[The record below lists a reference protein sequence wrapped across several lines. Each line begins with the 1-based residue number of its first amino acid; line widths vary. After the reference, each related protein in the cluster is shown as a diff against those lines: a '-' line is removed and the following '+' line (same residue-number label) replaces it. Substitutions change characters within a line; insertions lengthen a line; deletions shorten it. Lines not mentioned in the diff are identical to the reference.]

1 MEKFK
6 EIMDSAQMNRA
17 LIRISHEILEK
28 NKGVENLCLVGI
40 QRRGVT
46 LAKRIRDN
54 IEKIE
59 GVRLPLGILDI
70 TFYRDDLSLLSEHP
84 TVNSTQIDFD
94 INNKKIVLV
103 DDVLFTGRTAR
114 AAIEALMDMGRPK
127 MIQLAVLIDRGH
139 RELPIRADYVGKNV
153 PTSRREIV
161 HVLVDEFDNDNR
173 VIIEQLDKEI

>member
-1 MEKFK
+1 MDKFK

-17 LIRISHEILEK
+17 LVRISHEILEK

-46 LAKRIRDN
+46 LAKRIREN

-59 GVRLPLGILDI
+59 GIRLPLGVLDI
-70 TFYRDDLSLLSEHP
+70 TFYRDDLSLLNDHP

-103 DDVLFTGRTAR
+103 DDVLFTGRTVR